1 MSKKPAS
8 LTSDLLARKGE
19 AGPSSVDPVSRVT
32 IAPGRQP
39 NLSGIGVNEGP
50 SRGLYDSPATER
62 PETMH
67 GTDEEERPRPP
78 EPEII
83 YTPEEE
89 DGGGRTRLIAGAFV
103 GLALLGG
110 VVIALSLNDGGS
122 GVAPVS
128 PDVTA
133 MPDEA
138 PAETAPQQQAAT
150 PQASESASN
159 PAATVPGAAD
169 TGTNEEQAGEAARE
183 AGLRT
188 GTGAEPAETQADTQE
203 AAQEAAPEGAPTSIT
218 PPAQS
223 NAETANAET
232 AEAPQSKAEEPAA
245 AEPETQAAAKAPAA
259 AVASGGAYVVQ
270 IMALREEAA
279 AKSAWASLQEKH
291 PSVLGGHALDIE
303 KADLGD
309 KGVFYR
315 VRAAGFET
323 KAAAQSAC
331 SSLKSAG
338 QDCLVKAR

>member
-1 MSKKPAS
+1 MAKKPAS

-89 DGGGRTRLIAGAFV
+89 DSGGRTRLIAGAFV

-110 VVIALSLNDGGS
+110 VIVALSLNDGGS

-133 MPDEA
+133 LPDEA
-138 PAETAPQQQAAT
+138 PAETAPQQQAAA
-150 PQASESASN
+150 PQAGESASS
-159 PAATVPGAAD
+159 PEATVPGDTAAAE
-169 TGTNEEQAGEAARE
+169 TAELRTSAVPAESAAPEAAPE
-183 AGLRT
+183 ASPQT
-188 GTGAEPAETQADTQE
+188 SPAASAEAAPAETQE
-203 AAQEAAPEGAPTSIT
+203 ATPEGAPASIM
-218 PPAQS
+218 PPAAQ
-223 NAETANAET
+223 TAA
-232 AEAPQSKAEEPAA
+232 QEPAA
-245 AEPETQAAAKAPAA
+245 AAPAPEKTAAAEPAKAA
-259 AVASGGAYVVQ
+259 AAASGGAYVVQ
-270 IMALREEAA
+270 IMALREEAG
-279 AKSAWASLQEKH
+279 AKAAWAALQERH
-291 PSVLGGHALDIE
+291 PSILGGHALDIE

>member
-1 MSKKPAS
+1 MAKKPAS

-39 NLSGIGVNEGP
+39 NLSGIGAGEGP
-50 SRGLYDSPATER
+50 SQGLYASLATER
-62 PETMH
+62 PEMY

-89 DGGGRTRLIAGAFV
+89 DGGGRARLVAGAFV

-110 VVIALSLNDGGS
+110 VIVALSLNDGGS

-128 PDVTA
+128 PDITA
-133 MPDEA
+133 LPDDKPASAAPVAQAPAAPEA
-138 PAETAPQQQAAT
+138 PASTATDET
-150 PQASESASN
+150 E
-159 PAATVPGAAD
+159 ATVPDMAESPA
-169 TGTNEEQAGEAARE
+169 EEAPE
-183 AGLRT
+183 LRAS
-188 GTGAEPAETQADTQE
+188 AEPAEPAE
-203 AAQEAAPEGAPTSIT
+203 AGAPAASESAPTSIT
-218 PPAQS
+218 PPAL
-223 NAETANAET
+223 
-232 AEAPQSKAEEPAA
+232 QSKAEAPAA
-245 AEPETQAAAKAPAA
+245 AEPAPEKAVAAEPAAPAPAA
-259 AVASGGAYVVQ
+259 ASGGAYVVQ
-270 IMALREEAA
+270 IMALREEGA
-279 AKSAWASLQEKH
+279 AKTAWATLQKKY
-291 PSVLGGHALDIE
+291 PAILGDHALDIE

-309 KGVFYR
+309 KGTFYR
-315 VRAAGFET
+315 IRAAGFET

>member
-1 MSKKPAS
+1 MAKKPAS

-39 NLSGIGVNEGP
+39 NLSGIGASEGP
-50 SRGLYDSPATER
+50 SQGLYASLATER
-62 PETMH
+62 PEMY

-89 DGGGRTRLIAGAFV
+89 DGGGRARLVAGAFV

-110 VVIALSLNDGGS
+110 VIVALSLNDGGS

-133 MPDEA
+133 ISDEA
-138 PAETAPQQQAAT
+138 PAPAQVAQAPAAPEAPASPATDET
-150 PQASESASN
+150 E
-159 PAATVPGAAD
+159 ATVPDMAESPA
-169 TGTNEEQAGEAARE
+169 EEAPE
-183 AGLRT
+183 LRAS
-188 GTGAEPAETQADTQE
+188 AEPAEP
-203 AAQEAAPEGAPTSIT
+203 AAPEESAPTSIT
-218 PPAQS
+218 PPALQ
-223 NAETANAET
+223 AE
-232 AEAPQSKAEEPAA
+232 AEAPAAEPAPEKTVAAEPAA
-245 AEPETQAAAKAPAA
+245 PAPAA
-259 AVASGGAYVVQ
+259 ASGGAYVVQ
-270 IMALREEAA
+270 IMALREEGA
-279 AKSAWASLQEKH
+279 AKTAWATLQKKH
-291 PSVLGGHALDIE
+291 PAILGGHALDIE

-309 KGVFYR
+309 KGTFYR
-315 VRAAGFET
+315 IRAAGFET
-323 KAAAQSAC
+323 KADAQSAC

>member
-1 MSKKPAS
+1 MAKKPAS

-89 DGGGRTRLIAGAFV
+89 DSGGRTRPIAGAFV

-110 VVIALSLNDGGS
+110 VIVALSLNDGGS

-133 MPDEA
+133 LPDEA
-138 PAETAPQQQAAT
+138 PAETAPQQQAAVAPT
-150 PQASESASN
+150 NESASN
-159 PAATVPGAAD
+159 PEAAVP
-169 TGTNEEQAGEAARE
+169 GEAAAAE
-183 AGLRT
+183 TAELRT
-188 GTGAEPAETQADTQE
+188 SAVPAES
-203 AAQEAAPEGAPTSIT
+203 AATEAAPEASPGTLPETLPAASAEAAPPEMQEATPEGAPASIT
-218 PPAQS
+218 PPAAQ
-223 NAETANAET
+223 TAA
-232 AEAPQSKAEEPAA
+232 QEPAA
-245 AEPETQAAAKAPAA
+245 AAPAPEKTAAAEPAKAA
-259 AVASGGAYVVQ
+259 AAASGGAYVVQ
-270 IMALREEAA
+270 IMALREEAG
-279 AKSAWASLQEKH
+279 AKAAWAALQEKH
-291 PSVLGGHALDIE
+291 PSILGGHALDIE